1 MTVSVSQDTPQI
13 SVSNIWKVFGDNH
26 EGIDFSDQDQILDKQ
41 AILEETGSVV
51 AVGDVSFDVMPGETF
66 VVMGLS
72 GCGKSTLLRCLI
84 RLVEPTSGVIKVG
97 DFDVTEL
104 DFKSLTE
111 FRRTKTALVF
121 QNFGLFPH
129 KSVVDNVAYGLEV
142 QGVSKEERQSNAL
155 AVLERVGLQGWENV
169 YPAQL
174 SGGMQQRA
182 GLARALAVDPDILL
196 MDEPFSALDP
206 LIRRQMQ
213 DE

>member
-1 MTVSVSQDTPQI
+1 MTVSVPQDTPQI

-26 EGIDFSDQDQILDKQ
+26 EGIDFSDQDQVLDKQ

-142 QGVSKEERQSNAL
+142 QGVSKEERQSKAL
-155 AVLERVGLQGWENV
+155 AVSLGRLV
-169 YPAQL
+169 
-174 SGGMQQRA
+174 
-182 GLARALAVDPDILL
+182 
-196 MDEPFSALDP
+196 
-206 LIRRQMQ
+206 
-213 DE
+213 